1 MARIQILP
9 EVLSN
14 KIAAGEVVERPA
26 SVVKELVENALDAGS
41 DRIEVL
47 VEEGGRRLIQVADN
61 GHGMSADDAL
71 LCIERYATSK
81 IASDPDLFAIRT
93 LGFRGE
99 ALPSIASVSKFT
111 LTTREVEAP
120 TGTQIRIEG
129 GKLQGAAEV
138 GAPAGTLIQVGQL
151 FYNTPARRKF
161 MKTINTEMGHVA
173 DTLASLALGRPEVYF
188 SLSHGGREVRK
199 WSRCSDPADR
209 VAAVLGKGLRRQ
221 LQPLDFEDDY
231 LTLSGWIGLPQAAR
245 KTSRGIHLFVNGRH
259 VKDRSVQHAL
269 FQGYTGRLMK
279 GQFPVAVLYLEL
291 PFDQVDVNVHP
302 TKHEVRFAQQ
312 RRIHH
317 LVQESVARALAR
329 AERAAWAVADTFPA
343 GRGERGRPLA
353 EPPTP
358 PSEGAA
364 AADAGAI
371 AGAEAGARR
380 VAQGS
385 PAYDAFRRTVHGS
398 ARPGDP
404 PPASGEIAAAV
415 DAPLENRPQRRAP
428 TADTQAPLW
437 SAADRGPFAEWTPLG
452 QVKGTY
458 ILCEAPEGLAIV
470 DQHAAHER
478 ITFEALRQA
487 HAGRPVEAQG
497 MLLPETIELS
507 HAEATILERLMG
519 DMGRLGLVIEPFG
532 GTTFVVKAVPV
543 ILGKGSVAEI
553 VRAVVERIAEVG
565 FGGGLQKVIEAAL
578 VTIACHHSIRAH
590 QRLSEGEMRAL
601 LEQLG
606 RCETPSHCPHG
617 RPTWIRWTVG
627 ELEKAF
633 GRTV

>member
-1 MARIQILP
+1 
-9 EVLSN
+9 
-14 KIAAGEVVERPA
+14 
-26 SVVKELVENALDAGS
+26 VVKELVENALDAGS

-81 IASDPDLFAIRT
+81 ISTDPDLFAIRT

-111 LTTREVEAP
+111 LTTRPAAASA
-120 TGTQIRIEG
+120 GTQVRIEG
-129 GKLQGAAEV
+129 GKVLGVSEV
-138 GAPAGTLIQVGQL
+138 GAPAGTLIQVRQL

-188 SLSHGGREVRK
+188 SLSHAGRVVHK

-209 VAAVLGKGLRRQ
+209 VAAILGKGLRQQ
-221 LQPLDFEDDY
+221 LHPLTFQDDY
-231 LTLSGWIGLPQAAR
+231 LSLSGWVAAPAAAR
-245 KTSRGIHLFVNGRH
+245 KTSRGIHLYVNGRY

-279 GQFPVAVLYLEL
+279 GQYPVAVIYLEL
-291 PFDQVDVNVHP
+291 AYDQVDVNVHP

-312 RRIHH
+312 RRVHH
-317 LVQESVARALAR
+317 LVQESVAQALAR
-329 AERAAWAVADTFPA
+329 AERASWTVADTFSGGRGDTGGKVKTTPPPNPFSRRAGVTPA
-343 GRGERGRPLA
+343 GA
-353 EPPTP
+353 N
-358 PSEGAA
+358 
-364 AADAGAI
+364 ADLDKVSQA
-371 AGAEAGARR
+371 
-380 VAQGS
+380 S
-385 PAYDAFRRTVHGS
+385 PAYQAYRQAVSTAAQPSEPNS
-398 ARPGDP
+398 ASDGVRKGDLP
-404 PPASGEIAAAV
+404 ERDAAATSRHPSQ
-415 DAPLENRPQRRAP
+415 APPGVTPVP
-428 TADTQAPLW
+428 TAEDQASLW
-437 SAADRGPFAEWTPLG
+437 SAAAGPFAEWHPLG
-452 QVKGTY
+452 QIKATY

-487 HAGRPVEAQG
+487 HAGRPIESQG

-507 HAEATILERLMG
+507 HTEAGILERLLAE
-519 DMGRLGLVIEPFG
+519 MGRMGLVIEPFG

-543 ILGKGSVAEI
+543 ILGRGSVAEI
-553 VRAVVERIAEVG
+553 VRAVVERIADVG
-565 FGGGLQKVIEAAL
+565 FGSGLEKVIEACL

-590 QRLSEGEMRAL
+590 QRLSEAEMRAL
-601 LEQLG
+601 LAQLG
-606 RCETPSHCPHG
+606 RCENPSHCPHG
-617 RPTWIRWTVG
+617 RPTWVRWSVG

-633 GRTV
+633 GRIV